1 MKFKQVKANIIGDMS
16 KQEVNRDLQHG
27 LPLLPRGKEGEA
39 WNKGK
44 VVIAGAGPG
53 DAELITIK
61 LQKRLNEA
69 DVIITDRLVNP
80 AIIREH
86 ASKNAEVILT
96 GKQGYHDGSVSQ
108 EEINELIVRHAL
120 AGKKVLRLKGG
131 DVAFFSNVLD
141 ELRCLAVNEIEFEII
156 PGITAASGASAY
168 AGIPLTA
175 RGFSREV
182 KILTLTHCKHYSSE
196 TWKQLANSTDTLVF
210 YMTSKHLDDL
220 VELLL
225 RYTRKPN
232 TPLAVIEQATTIYQ
246 RVHVTTLKNCQRDF
260 IVKDFSS
267 PSLVIIGKVVNLY
280 QQFNWFKSGEE
291 GSVFNELITNRR

>member
-1 MKFKQVKANIIGDMS
+1 MEQK
-16 KQEVNRDLQHG
+16 VNDTW
-27 LPLLPRGKEGEA
+27 KK
-39 WNKGK
+39 NK

-53 DAELITIK
+53 DAELITLK
-61 LQKRLNEA
+61 LQKRLSEA
-69 DVIITDRLVNP
+69 DIIITDRLVNP
-80 AIIREH
+80 AIIEEH
-86 ASKNAEVILT
+86 ASKNVEIILT

-108 EEINELIVRHAL
+108 EEINKLIVRHARE
-120 AGKKVLRLKGG
+120 GKKVLRLKGG

-141 ELRCLAVNEIEFEII
+141 ELRCLTVNEIEFEII

-182 KILTLTHCKHYSSE
+182 KILTLTQCKHYSSE

-210 YMTSKHLDDL
+210 YMSSKHLDDL
-220 VELLL
+220 VEILL

-246 RVHVTTLKNCQRDF
+246 RVHLTTLKNCQKDLSG
-260 IVKDFSS
+260 KDFSS
-267 PSLVIIGKVVNLY
+267 PSLVIMGKVVNLY
-280 QQFNWFKSGEE
+280 QQFNWFKAGEE
-291 GSVFNELITNRR
+291 GSVFNELMTTNK